1 MLTDKGHDFSLD
13 WWTLGI
19 LLYEMVTG
27 IPPFYN
33 KERPVMFRNIRS
45 AKVRFPN
52 KNKDNFE
59 VLPAA
64 QDLIL
69 QLLQKNPTKRIGYQG
84 GVQEILKHEFF
95 NGLDIDKLLK
105 FELTPPYMPQIKDE
119 EFFDQK
125 LVKQKDL
132 EFTMLNAKQQ
142 KDLSKATEKDD
153 PFANF
158 AR

>member
-1 MLTDKGHDFSLD
+1 MLADYGLAKQLGEEKDRAYSFCGTAEYLAPEMLTDKGHDFSLD

-69 QLLQKNPTKRIGYQG
+69 
-84 GVQEILKHEFF
+84 
-95 NGLDIDKLLK
+95 
-105 FELTPPYMPQIKDE
+105 
-119 EFFDQK
+119 
-125 LVKQKDL
+125 
-132 EFTMLNAKQQ
+132 
-142 KDLSKATEKDD
+142 
-153 PFANF
+153 
-158 AR
+158 

>member
-1 MLTDKGHDFSLD
+1 MLTDKGHDYTLD

-19 LLYEMVTG
+19 LLYEMLTG

-52 KNKDNFE
+52 KAKDNFE

-69 QLLQKNPTKRIGYQG
+69 SLLQKNPTKRLGSER
-84 GVQEILKHEFF
+84 GVQEVLEHEFF
-95 NGLDIDKLLK
+95 KGLDID
-105 FELTPPYMPQIKDE
+105 
-119 EFFDQK
+119 
-125 LVKQKDL
+125 
-132 EFTMLNAKQQ
+132 
-142 KDLSKATEKDD
+142 
-153 PFANF
+153 
-158 AR
+158 